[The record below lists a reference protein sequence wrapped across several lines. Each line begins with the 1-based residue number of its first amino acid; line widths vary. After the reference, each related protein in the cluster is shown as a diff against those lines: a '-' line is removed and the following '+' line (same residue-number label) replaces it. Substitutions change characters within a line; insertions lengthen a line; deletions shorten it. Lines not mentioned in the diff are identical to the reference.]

1 VDVDAFLAED
11 YQVKANY
18 LTAHLGRMWTRF
30 NFFVTVESGLV
41 AGLVFTRDGGGF
53 SEAAVYFAAAEAV
66 LSAIWWVFGA
76 QDRYLVE
83 AYREAVEAAWKQL
96 RDRVPEAERAAVLAP
111 VGATARAT
119 RRFHPFEWRWGPISI
134 TRLAAIVP
142 FLLLLFWLST
152 AVLLATA

>member
-1 VDVDAFLAED
+1 MTPDHDELLRKD
-11 YQVKANY
+11 YELKISY

-53 SEAAVYFAAAEAV
+53 TGAAVYFAAAEAV

-83 AYREAVEAAWKQL
+83 SYRDAVKQA
-96 RDRVPEAERAAVLAP
+96 AERLDGRDIFP
-111 VGATARAT
+111 RYVGDPARE
-119 RRFHPFEWRWGPISI
+119 RRYVSLFEWRSDGISI

-142 FLLLLFWLST
+142 FVLLVFWVSV
-152 AVLLATA
+152 AVLLALR

>member
-1 VDVDAFLAED
+1 MNVDAFLAED

-18 LTAHLGRMWTRF
+18 LTAHLSRMWTRF

-53 SEAAVYFAAAEAV
+53 TEAAVYFAAAEAV

-83 AYREAVEAAWKQL
+83 SYRDAVKQA
-96 RDRVPEAERAAVLAP
+96 AERLDGRDTFP
-111 VGATARAT
+111 RYVGDPARE
-119 RRFHPFEWRWGPISI
+119 RRYVSLFEWRSDGISI

-142 FLLLLFWLST
+142 FVLLVFWVSV
-152 AVLLATA
+152 AVLLALR